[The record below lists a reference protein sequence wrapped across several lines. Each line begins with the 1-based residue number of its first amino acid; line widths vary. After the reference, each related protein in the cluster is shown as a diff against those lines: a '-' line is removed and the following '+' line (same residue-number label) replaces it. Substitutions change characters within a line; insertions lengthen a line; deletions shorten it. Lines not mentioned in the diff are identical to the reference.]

1 MKKHIHPTGIWI
13 AVALMAL
20 MVACNPPKEKT
31 MEPMA
36 KPSVELA
43 AIDSLMW
50 RQPDS
55 AFAQLLQFAA
65 SPKADSLDVFNGHYC
80 QLLISELLY
89 KKDYGQ
95 SNREDLL
102 KAVDYF
108 DSLIG
113 GTGGA
118 DTRGVFSLHGQNVF
132 LDARA
137 HYINGVGY
145 YEQENTVQACAEYL
159 KALEVMEKYFD
170 EKELVGKKAQ
180 FMALTYTR
188 LTSLFSDL
196 YFHEQ
201 AIYFGKKS
209 MVYYNKYNAF
219 TRHVS
224 WILNEIGSHYNMINN
239 YDSAAFYYRRSLM
252 VLPDTNNLAY
262 RDVATHLA
270 FLSYNMGG
278 LPGASLNQLQRLIR
292 QSETPKETLSRYAII
307 GEIYYHENQ
316 FDSAWIYLNKVFHE
330 SQNANSRKQA
340 AERLATICKIQGKEG
355 EIIKYAGF
363 LVPYA
368 TQDEDKGIIKSQL
381 AELYNIHKQQEL
393 IHQHRLKVKKQT
405 RWSVGVVIGLLMVM
419 LGIFVLYWKY
429 KRKKQSLEV
438 QIKKEQYAHEIK
450 QKALSGRLK
459 QSNEAL
465 RIQKKETND
474 LAKEMGIHL
483 RRVGWNHLDDFMKE
497 SICHDILIALRGK
510 QIKREAKS
518 DAYPELH
525 LSNAQLHDLSVA
537 VEKHFCRFEKTL
549 TDLYPKINRNA
560 INQCLLYLLNLEDVQ
575 IAALLSCDY
584 STVKRRTTKL
594 KETFNTEKEPRQ
606 FIRELVL

>member
-55 AFAQLLQFAA
+55 ALTQLLQFAA

-170 EKELVGKKAQ
+170 EKELVGKKG
-180 FMALTYTR
+180 
-188 LTSLFSDL
+188 S
-196 YFHEQ
+196 
-201 AIYFGKKS
+201 IYGFDIHAFDKS
-209 MVYYNKYNAF
+209 
-219 TRHVS
+219 
-224 WILNEIGSHYNMINN
+224 
-239 YDSAAFYYRRSLM
+239 
-252 VLPDTNNLAY
+252 
-262 RDVATHLA
+262 
-270 FLSYNMGG
+270 
-278 LPGASLNQLQRLIR
+278 
-292 QSETPKETLSRYAII
+292 
-307 GEIYYHENQ
+307 
-316 FDSAWIYLNKVFHE
+316 VF
-330 SQNANSRKQA
+330 R
-340 AERLATICKIQGKEG
+340 
-355 EIIKYAGF
+355 
-363 LVPYA
+363 P
-368 TQDEDKGIIKSQL
+368 
-381 AELYNIHKQQEL
+381 
-393 IHQHRLKVKKQT
+393 
-405 RWSVGVVIGLLMVM
+405 
-419 LGIFVLYWKY
+419 IF
-429 KRKKQSLEV
+429 
-438 QIKKEQYAHEIK
+438 
-450 QKALSGRLK
+450 
-459 QSNEAL
+459 
-465 RIQKKETND
+465 
-474 LAKEMGIHL
+474 
-483 RRVGWNHLDDFMKE
+483 
-497 SICHDILIALRGK
+497 
-510 QIKREAKS
+510 
-518 DAYPELH
+518 P
-525 LSNAQLHDLSVA
+525 
-537 VEKHFCRFEKTL
+537 
-549 TDLYPKINRNA
+549 
-560 INQCLLYLLNLEDVQ
+560 
-575 IAALLSCDY
+575 
-584 STVKRRTTKL
+584 
-594 KETFNTEKEPRQ
+594 
-606 FIRELVL
+606 